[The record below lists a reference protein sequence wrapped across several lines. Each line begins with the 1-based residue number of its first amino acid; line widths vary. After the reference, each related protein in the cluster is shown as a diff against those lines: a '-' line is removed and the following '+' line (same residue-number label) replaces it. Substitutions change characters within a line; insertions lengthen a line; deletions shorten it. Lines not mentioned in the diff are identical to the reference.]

1 MNNNTNGTERLYD
14 AIGNELHVGDTVRIL
29 DGSKARDYKAG
40 WTGLMNGCVGKEY
53 KILSF
58 NKTGTIGTVRL
69 EHNAFAFDT
78 KYLIRTST
86 DYDSVITESVNAKLK
101 KAKEYSS
108 IDITIHSDN
117 SKEVECFLKEF
128 TGTTVNVYYGR
139 TVCCPEDTFN
149 LNIGI
154 NIATERALDKFL
166 KTKKEEIKEGTKCIV
181 ILR

>member
-14 AIGNELHVGDTVRIL
+14 AIGNELHVGDTVRI
-29 DGSKARDYKAG
+29 YKVG
-40 WTGLMNGCVGKEY
+40 WTGLMNGYVGKEY

-139 TVCCPEDTFN
+139 TVCFPVTIWCSTGSDGREFY
-149 LNIGI
+149 L
-154 NIATERALDKFL
+154 TEEL
-166 KTKKEEIKEGTKCIV
+166 IKYCNQFK
-181 ILR
+181 

>member
-14 AIGNELHVGDTVRIL
+14 ANGN
-29 DGSKARDYKAG
+29 
-40 WTGLMNGCVGKEY
+40 
-53 KILSF
+53 
-58 NKTGTIGTVRL
+58 
-69 EHNAFAFDT
+69 
-78 KYLIRTST
+78 
-86 DYDSVITESVNAKLK
+86 DSVITESVNAKLK

-166 KTKKEEIKEGTKCIV
+166 KTKKEETKEETKKD
-181 ILR
+181 